1 MYHAGSLQK
10 GSCVMLRVRSIPL
23 ALVVCAAVLAAVA
36 HTAASGAEPKT
47 VTGNVVDAAC
57 FMIHPQ
63 AADASSHKECGTACM
78 SRGVPLAIAG
88 DDGALYFPADGN
100 KRLSALH
107 GQKVKASGTV
117 TEKKE
122 PMELKMP
129 VGDKNTMTV
138 KVEGGYKVI
147 AIDSVVKVPTPR

>member
-1 MYHAGSLQK
+1 MANVSL
-10 GSCVMLRVRSIPL
+10 VRSTRFV
-23 ALVVCAAVLAAVA
+23 LVVCAALVSGA
-36 HTAASGAEPKT
+36 HAAASGADTKT

-63 AADASSHKECGTACM
+63 AADAASHKECGTACM

-100 KRLSALH
+100 KRLAPCH
-107 GQKVKASGTV
+107 GRKVKAVGTV

-138 KVEGGYKVI
+138 KVEGG
-147 AIDSVVKVPTPR
+147 

>member
-1 MYHAGSLQK
+1 MTALPRAGTLTFAIAA
-10 GSCVMLRVRSIPL
+10 CL
-23 ALVVCAAVLAAVA
+23 AGAA
-36 HTAASGAEPKT
+36 AASSAAGGREPKT

-63 AADASSHKECGTACM
+63 AADAASHKECGTACM

-88 DDGALYFPADGN
+88 DDGALYFAADAN
-100 KRLSALH
+100 KRLSAFH
-107 GQKVKASGTV
+107 GQHVRATGDV

-147 AIDSVVKVPTPR
+147 ALETLAKAAK

>member
-1 MYHAGSLQK
+1 MTLVRGFTAVTFGIGLLAISVVAAPQAGAAK
-10 GSCVMLRVRSIPL
+10 G
-23 ALVVCAAVLAAVA
+23 AA
-36 HTAASGAEPKT
+36 KT

-57 FMIHPQ
+57 FMIHPP
-63 AADASSHKECGTACM
+63 AANTPSHNECGAACM
-78 SRGVPLAIAG
+78 SKGVPLAIAG

-100 KRLSALH
+100 TRLAEFH
-107 GQKVKASGTV
+107 GQHVKATGTV
-117 TEKKE
+117 TEKTE

-147 AIDSVVKVPTPR
+147 AMDSVAKAAK

>member
-1 MYHAGSLQK
+1 MTVVRRPGTFFFAMSVCLAGAWTASHA
-10 GSCVMLRVRSIPL
+10 
-23 ALVVCAAVLAAVA
+23 AA
-36 HTAASGAEPKT
+36 GAEPKT

-63 AADASSHKECGTACM
+63 AADAASHKECGAACM

-88 DDGALYFPADGN
+88 DDGALYFAADGN
-100 KRLSALH
+100 KRLSAFH
-107 GQKVKASGTV
+107 GQRVRATGAV

-147 AIDSVVKVPTPR
+147 ALETLTKATK